1 MKISKLH
8 IDQFR
13 HLENLDF
20 DFTYPEDFHIEEKRG
35 KPLDKICFIG
45 QSATG
50 KTGILELIYEY
61 SNSAL
66 NLEILNGN
74 SLWNVKNRIQN
85 KGEITFLIGND
96 IFNLKNDEVSF
107 KNHTYRSDFSNGGSV
122 SSLIPKQDKKDIF
135 YFKANLV
142 SDKNINFLSTNPIE
156 LIEKHSS
163 DLQNIKQD
171 YQYRGNDRL
180 FFNENYGLL
189 FDGDVDTKIWL
200 HLLVDYL
207 NYRKNFTQKMSEL
220 IHTGYIHDVD
230 KLSKEF
236 NKWQKENPNR
246 LELFAKEFN
255 YILERLNLE
264 VDLVNTEYSVPIKN
278 KRIDEIIPFQDTST
292 GTKQLLLTSLPL
304 YSLETKDSIILIDE
318 PERSLYPNIQMEI
331 MDYYKKL
338 APDAQFIVATHS
350 PFVAASFEPEERFI
364 LYFGKEGKVEVRRG
378 ISPIGDDP
386 NDILFNDFGVNYYNE
401 NVQEKFKEYIELLD
415 KVKSEDNKELKRKYI
430 LEASKLGNLYNF
442 ILDEKNQQRLQ

>member
-20 DFTYPEDFHIEEKRG
+20 DFTYPLDYKDKNKAG

-50 KTGILELIYEY
+50 KTGLLELIYDY
-61 SNSAL
+61 SISTL

-74 SLWNVKNRIQN
+74 SIWRLKNSVRG
-85 KGEITFLIGND
+85 KGEVNFLIGKD
-96 IFNLKNDEVSF
+96 LFNLKNNEVFF
-107 KNHTYRSDFSNGGSV
+107 KNRSYKDDLSNGGSV
-122 SSLIPKQDKKDIF
+122 ASLIPKQDRKDIF

-142 SDKNINFLSTNPIE
+142 SDKNIDFLSTNPIE
-156 LIEKHSS
+156 LIERHSN
-163 DLQNIKQD
+163 DLQNIKEQ
-171 YQYRGNDRL
+171 YQYRGEGLL
-180 FFNENYGLL
+180 FKENYGLL
-189 FDGDVDTKIWL
+189 FNGDVDTKIWL

-220 IHTGYIHDVD
+220 IHNGFIHDVN
-230 KLSKEF
+230 KLSSEF
-236 NKWQKENPNR
+236 NKWQKDNPNR
-246 LELFAKEFN
+246 LESFAKEFN
-255 YILERLNLE
+255 NILEHLNLE
-264 VDLVNTEYSVPIKN
+264 VDLVNTQYSVPIKN

-331 MDYYKKL
+331 MDYYQNL

-350 PFVAASFEPEERFI
+350 PFIAAAFEPEERFI
-364 LYFGKEGKVEVRRG
+364 LYFDDEGKVAVRRG
-378 ISPIGDDP
+378 ESPIGDDP
-386 NDILFNDFGVNYYNE
+386 NDMLKNDFKVNYYNTHGE
-401 NVQEKFKEYIELLD
+401 EAYQRYINLKQEMANETNPQRKKELL
-415 KVKSEDNKELKRKYI
+415 
-430 LEASKLGNLYNF
+430 LETVKLGDTYNF
-442 ILDEKNQQRLQ
+442 